1 MPEQQGPEQQGPEQQ
16 GPEQR
21 GPEQRGPEQHGPEQ
35 RGTGTQWV
43 AGSGGAS
50 LRNAFRNLAD
60 AIPQLAWI
68 ATPDGDIHWYNRRWY
83 EYTGRSFA
91 EMRGQGWRELHH
103 PDHLERVVARFRAA
117 LENGEEWEDTFPLRR
132 HDGTYRWFLSRA
144 LPLRDAGGRII
155 QWSGTN
161 TDVTEHR
168 DALDRLRRSEERF
181 RTLMDASSAI
191 IWTTPGSGEFE
202 APQPRWMQFTGQ
214 SWEEHRGWGW
224 LEAKA

>member
-16 GPEQR
+16 
-21 GPEQRGPEQHGPEQ
+21 GPEQHGPEQ

-117 LENGEEWEDTFPLRR
+117 LETARSGRTPSRCAGMTAPIAGSCPVPCR
-132 HDGTYRWFLSRA
+132 CATRADGSS
-144 LPLRDAGGRII
+144 
-155 QWSGTN
+155 SG
-161 TDVTEHR
+161 
-168 DALDRLRRSEERF
+168 A
-181 RTLMDASSAI
+181 AP
-191 IWTTPGSGEFE
+191 TP
-202 APQPRWMQFTGQ
+202 T
-214 SWEEHRGWGW
+214 
-224 LEAKA
+224 

>member
-1 MPEQQGPEQQGPEQQ
+1 M
-16 GPEQR
+16 
-21 GPEQRGPEQHGPEQ
+21 
-35 RGTGTQWV
+35 
-43 AGSGGAS
+43 
-50 LRNAFRNLAD
+50 
-60 AIPQLAWI
+60 
-68 ATPDGDIHWYNRRWY
+68 
-83 EYTGRSFA
+83 
-91 EMRGQGWRELHH
+91 
-103 PDHLERVVARFRAA
+103 VARFQAA
-117 LENGEEWEDTFPLRR
+117 LESGEEWEDTFPLRR

-224 LEAKA
+224 LEAIHPEDRGRTAEIWGYAKETRGLYAMEHRVRRWDGAWRHMEVRAAPVLARDGSLREWVGSHTDITDRKRAEEELEQARDAAEAANRAKSQFIANMSHELRTPLSAV